1 MSLGIMTMP
10 IFNIG
15 NEGYI
20 WRTQMDQHQKMDE
33 NNYSKGK
40 NLEIYNNPE
49 T

>member
-1 MSLGIMTMP
+1 MNVTFDVYKWINTK
-10 IFNIG
+10 
-15 NEGYI
+15 
-20 WRTQMDQHQKMDE
+20 KMDE